1 MPPAKKPAARRATR
15 TAAAPSPT
23 SPITRKEVEQ
33 AAARFDKALDEAND
47 ALLALGQ
54 DMSKGARSAYKEIAK
69 ALRSLRRDAQKTN
82 RSLLKDLEKLRAS
95 VTPGKAPSRSTS
107 KGTAAKAPARTA
119 AKTAAKAPARTAT
132 KTTATKARASRAT
145 R

>member
-54 DMSKGARSAYKEIAK
+54 DMGKGARSAYKEIAK

-82 RSLLKDLEKLRAS
+82 RSLLKDLEKLRDS
-95 VTPGKAPSRSTS
+95 VTPAKSSAHTAG
-107 KGTAAKAPARTA
+107 KGTTAKAPARAAAKRTATAGASRTA
-119 AKTAAKAPARTAT
+119 AKKPASPPRGA
-132 KTTATKARASRAT
+132 
-145 R
+145 